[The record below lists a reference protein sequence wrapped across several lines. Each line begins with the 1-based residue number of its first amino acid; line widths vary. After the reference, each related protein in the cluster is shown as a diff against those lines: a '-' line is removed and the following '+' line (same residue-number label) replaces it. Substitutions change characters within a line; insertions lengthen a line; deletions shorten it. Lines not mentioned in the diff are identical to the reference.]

1 MRLPFCIFKLQGDG
15 SLHFV
20 EALATF
26 DEAKTR
32 VREIGELWPGEYGI
46 ENVETGERSLPKVEI
61 MTAMNVD
68 IGARIRRKRWKDG
81 FRALA
86 RHLSQVRLPAPAHS
100 LPPYLYPHPRQSDG
114 VRTRGGSNGAY
125 YA

>member
-32 VREIGELWPGEYGI
+32 VGEIGELWPSEYGI
-46 ENVETGERSLPKVEI
+46 ENVETGERVFVSSRSE
-61 MTAMNVD
+61 
-68 IGARIRRKRWKDG
+68 RK
-81 FRALA
+81 
-86 RHLSQVRLPAPAHS
+86 
-100 LPPYLYPHPRQSDG
+100 
-114 VRTRGGSNGAY
+114 N
-125 YA
+125 

>member
-46 ENVETGERSLPKVEI
+46 ENVETGERSLPKVDI

-86 RHLSQVRLPAPAHS
+86 RDLSQERLAAPAHS
-100 LPPYLYPHPRQSDG
+100 FPP
-114 VRTRGGSNGAY
+114 
-125 YA
+125 